1 MFEWRAKTSL
11 SNKLY
16 FPPEFRN
23 FRKLFKILAAVSSL
37 ELLFLLF
44 QDKRKIRKEKFKD
57 EVVKLTTINQQQ
69 STKK

>member
-1 MFEWRAKTSL
+1 
-11 SNKLY
+11 
-16 FPPEFRN
+16 
-23 FRKLFKILAAVSSL
+23 LFKILAAVSSL

>member
-1 MFEWRAKTSL
+1 MKFC
-11 SNKLY
+11 
-16 FPPEFRN
+16 FPAEFRN